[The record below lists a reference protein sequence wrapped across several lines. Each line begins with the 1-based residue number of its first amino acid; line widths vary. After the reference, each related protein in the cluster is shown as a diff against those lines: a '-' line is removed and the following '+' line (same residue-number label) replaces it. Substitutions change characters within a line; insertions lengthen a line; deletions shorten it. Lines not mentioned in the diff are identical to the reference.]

1 MKKKFD
7 KRRLLPALTLA
18 ALALAVLAP
27 FGWFAARDAALDGRR
42 LLSAKDADM
51 LGEAGQQ
58 NALARRLYLD
68 RCKAAAGY
76 ETRPAN
82 ADETQWFAGARRAL
96 EASALGVWMP
106 EPTAADAAT
115 PETAAGEEHELWVS
129 EEGALR
135 RVAQSFTGS
144 GDGLTLF
151 FASDGTLTGLQVD
164 AAAPLAA
171 LELDQAADALAELTG
186 LEAINDWQE
195 LPGKG
200 YGEAMARYSPGTQL
214 YLHVNV
220 DNAAGGGFA
229 TLGLAS
235 LPPDSVA
242 ADGDE

>member
-68 RCKAAAGY
+68 RSKAAAGY

-82 ADETQWFAGARRAL
+82 ADETQWYAGARRAL

-106 EPTAADAAT
+106 EPAADAAT

-144 GDGLTLF
+144 GDGLVLI
-151 FASDGTLTGLQVD
+151 FASDGTLTGLQINT
-164 AAAPLAA
+164 AAPLAA
-171 LELDQAADALAELTG
+171 LELDKAADALAELAG

-200 YGEAMARYSPGTQL
+200 YGEALALYSPGTQL

>member
-42 LLSAKDADM
+42 LLSAKDAGL

-68 RCKAAAGY
+68 RSKAAAGY

-82 ADETQWFAGARRAL
+82 ADETQWYADARRAL
-96 EASALGVWMP
+96 EASALGMWMP
-106 EPTAADAAT
+106 EAAADTAT

-164 AAAPLAA
+164 AAPLAA
-171 LELDQAADALAELTG
+171 LELDKAADALAELAG

-200 YGEAMARYSPGTQL
+200 YGEALARYSPGTQL

-220 DNAAGGGFA
+220 DNTAGGFA

>member
-42 LLSAKDADM
+42 LLSIKGAGL

-68 RCKAAAGY
+68 RSKAAAGY

-82 ADETQWFAGARRAL
+82 ADETQWYADARRAL

-106 EPTAADAAT
+106 EPAADAAT

-129 EEGALR
+129 EEGAVR

-144 GDGLTLF
+144 GDGLVLI
-151 FASDGTLTGLQVD
+151 FAGDGTLTGLQVN

-171 LELDQAADALAELTG
+171 LELDKAADALAELAG
-186 LEAINDWQE
+186 LEAIIMECRSMHWIRRCSVSLNIVPCNRCIPFSVD
-195 LPGKG
+195 LMICSMCRIAATRKCAGKI
-200 YGEAMARYSPGTQL
+200 YRRFR
-214 YLHVNV
+214 N
-220 DNAAGGGFA
+220 
-229 TLGLAS
+229 
-235 LPPDSVA
+235 
-242 ADGDE
+242 

>member
-1 MKKKFD
+1 
-7 KRRLLPALTLA
+7 
-18 ALALAVLAP
+18 
-27 FGWFAARDAALDGRR
+27 
-42 LLSAKDADM
+42 
-51 LGEAGQQ
+51 
-58 NALARRLYLD
+58 
-68 RCKAAAGY
+68 
-76 ETRPAN
+76 
-82 ADETQWFAGARRAL
+82 
-96 EASALGVWMP
+96 MP
-106 EPTAADAAT
+106 EPAADAAT

-129 EEGALR
+129 EEGAVR
-135 RVAQSFTGS
+135 RVAQSFTGRS
-144 GDGLTLF
+144 DGLTLF

-171 LELDQAADALAELTG
+171 LELDKAADALAELAG

-200 YGEAMARYSPGTQL
+200 YGEALARYSPGTQL

>member
-68 RCKAAAGY
+68 RSKAAAGY

-82 ADETQWFAGARRAL
+82 ADETQWYADARRAL

-106 EPTAADAAT
+106 EPAADAAT

-129 EEGALR
+129 EEGAVR

-144 GDGLTLF
+144 GDGLVLI
-151 FASDGTLTGLQVD
+151 FAGDGTLTGLQVN

-171 LELDQAADALAELTG
+171 LELDQAATRWPNWRGLKPSTTG
-186 LEAINDWQE
+186 RSCR
-195 LPGKG
+195 
-200 YGEAMARYSPGTQL
+200 ARVTARRWP
-214 YLHVNV
+214 
-220 DNAAGGGFA
+220 A
-229 TLGLAS
+229 TAPAHS
-235 LPPDSVA
+235 CTCM
-242 ADGDE
+242 

>member
-68 RCKAAAGY
+68 RSKAAAGY

-96 EASALGVWMP
+96 EASELGVWMP
-106 EPTAADAAT
+106 EPAADTAT
-115 PETAAGEEHELWVS
+115 PETAAGGEHELWVS

-151 FASDGTLTGLQVD
+151 FASDGTLTGLQVY

-171 LELDQAADALAELTG
+171 LELDKAADALAKLAG

-200 YGEAMARYSPGTQL
+200 YGETLARYSPGTQL

-242 ADGDE
+242 ADGNE

>member
-42 LLSAKDADM
+42 LLSAKDAGL

-68 RCKAAAGY
+68 RSKAAAGY

-82 ADETQWFAGARRAL
+82 ADETQWFADARRAL

-151 FASDGTLTGLQVD
+151 FAGDGTLTGLQINT
-164 AAAPLAA
+164 AAPLAA
-171 LELDQAADALAELTG
+171 LKLDKAADALAELAG

-195 LPGKG
+195 LPGNG
-200 YGEAMARYSPGTQL
+200 YGETLARYSPGTQL

-220 DNAAGGGFA
+220 DNAAGGFA

-242 ADGDE
+242 ADGNE

>member
-27 FGWFAARDAALDGRR
+27 FGWFAARDAVLDGRR
-42 LLSAKDADM
+42 LLSAKDAGL

-68 RCKAAAGY
+68 RSKAAAGY

-82 ADETQWFAGARRAL
+82 ADETQWYAGARRAL

-106 EPTAADAAT
+106 ESAADAAT
-115 PETAAGEEHELWVS
+115 PETAAGEEHELLVS

-144 GDGLTLF
+144 GDGLVLI
-151 FASDGTLTGLQVD
+151 FASDGTLTGLQVN

-171 LELDQAADALAELTG
+171 LELDKAADALAELAG

-200 YGEAMARYSPGTQL
+200 YGETLARYSPGTQL

-220 DNAAGGGFA
+220 DNAAGGFA

>member
-42 LLSAKDADM
+42 LLSAKDAGL

-68 RCKAAAGY
+68 RSKAAAGY

-82 ADETQWFAGARRAL
+82 ADETQWFADARRAL

-106 EPTAADAAT
+106 EPAADAAA

-171 LELDQAADALAELTG
+171 LELDKAADALAELAG

-200 YGEAMARYSPGTQL
+200 YG
-214 YLHVNV
+214 
-220 DNAAGGGFA
+220 D

>member
-42 LLSAKDADM
+42 LLSAKDAGL

-68 RCKAAAGY
+68 RSKAAAGY

-82 ADETQWFAGARRAL
+82 ADEAQWFADARRAL

-106 EPTAADAAT
+106 EPAADAAT
-115 PETAAGEEHELWVS
+115 AETAAGEKHELWVS

-144 GDGLTLF
+144 GDGLVLI
-151 FASDGTLTGLQVD
+151 FASDGTLTGLQVN

-171 LELDQAADALAELTG
+171 LELDKAADALAELAG

-200 YGEAMARYSPGTQL
+200 YGEALASYSPGTQL